1 MCYHSDRTLVTTCTA
16 TACTVSTAHN
26 VTPHHTTH
34 STHCA
39 IYTHEIAKQ
48 IILLWIS
55 CHCKNTALSELQMDG
70 EKARLIFAALFLCW
84 ISQGLSHIDNNETH
98 CMTSPTGEV
107 EFTAH
112 VRGIQGDPGE
122 PGVKG
127 ERGDSGHPGPTGPP
141 GAKFRIGMQNLQE
154 AVRKLNASLMA
165 VQECDIHDSSWRQ
178 ILYIDMT
185 DPDSKAQCPEELTT
199 FPGKR
204 LGCYKEDCSALKLN
218 ITGNYTRVCGRV
230 SGYQLGDT
238 EGFINTTTSNFSIP
252 YAHGVLIT
260 SNNYYQHL
268 WSYLAGTSEKHCPCA
283 TEEIPVSVA
292 FGHDYHCEIES
303 TKSGQRY
310 PLWDR
315 CDTANSECCKE
326 RKMHGWF
333 HNSINQSINSIEVR
347 WCAPKDGHIVTDILQ
362 IWVQ

>member
-1 MCYHSDRTLVTTCTA
+1 M
-16 TACTVSTAHN
+16 N
-26 VTPHHTTH
+26 
-34 STHCA
+34 
-39 IYTHEIAKQ
+39 
-48 IILLWIS
+48 
-55 CHCKNTALSELQMDG
+55 G
-70 EKARLIFAALFLCW
+70 EKVILIFAALFLCW

-127 ERGDSGHPGPTGPP
+127 KKGDSGNPGPTGPP
-141 GAKFRIGMQNLQE
+141 GLKFRTEMQKLQE

-178 ILYIDMT
+178 IVYIDMT
-185 DPDSKAQCPEELTT
+185 DSDSKAQCPNGLTK
-199 FPGKR
+199 FNDDQR
-204 LGCYKEDCSALKLN
+204 LGCFKKNCAALQLN

-230 SGYQLGDT
+230 SGYQQGNT
-238 EGFINTTTSNFSIP
+238 KGFIDLEPSDFRIP

-260 SNNYYQHL
+260 SNNYSEHL
-268 WSYLAGTSEKHCPCA
+268 WSYLAGTLEHHCPCSSD
-283 TEEIPVSVA
+283 TNPDPTA
-292 FGHDYHCEIES
+292 FISTYHCEFQS
-303 TKSGQRY
+303 TNSGQRY

-315 CDTANSECCKE
+315 CDTDYTKCCTNSKK
-326 RKMHGWF
+326 KMHGWF
-333 HNSINQSINSIEVR
+333 HNSINQSIDSIEVR
-347 WCAPKDGHIVTDILQ
+347 WCAPENGTIVTDILQ